1 MLENGPI
8 ETNNALEGKT
18 MTKQKEATFAS
29 LSYGDRFIFKNNGA
43 AVYRKYGHGLA
54 ILNGGCTHE
63 PFKCHGNT
71 RVERVP
77 A

>member
-1 MLENGPI
+1 MSKSKAP
-8 ETNNALEGKT
+8 
-18 MTKQKEATFAS
+18 TFAS
-29 LSYGDRFIFKNNGA
+29 LNYGDRFRFKNNGGV

-54 ILNGGCTHE
+54 ILNGGSTHE

-71 RVERVP
+71 SVERVT

>member
-1 MLENGPI
+1 
-8 ETNNALEGKT
+8 
-18 MTKQKEATFAS
+18 MTKQKAATFAS
-29 LSYGDRFIFKNNGA
+29 LSYGDRFTFKNGGSI

-54 ILNGGCTHE
+54 ILNGGSTHE

-71 RVERVP
+71 SVVRVP